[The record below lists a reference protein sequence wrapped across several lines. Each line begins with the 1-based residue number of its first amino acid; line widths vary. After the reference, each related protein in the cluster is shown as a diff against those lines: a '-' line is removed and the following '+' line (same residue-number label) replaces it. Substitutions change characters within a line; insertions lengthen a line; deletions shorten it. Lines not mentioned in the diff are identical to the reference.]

1 MSQFYKLCYLFRW
14 ILDKQKIWSNMIF
27 ILKGIIFTI
36 TQNMKVSGTVFKLL

>member
-1 MSQFYKLCYLFRW
+1 
-14 ILDKQKIWSNMIF
+14 MIF